1 MKGYITA
8 RECGKVKLKQLMGEE
23 NEELFSDN
31 WKIGFFIL
39 LVNTVNTEKKSFFVN
54 VLESVVF
61 LLK

>member
-1 MKGYITA
+1 
-8 RECGKVKLKQLMGEE
+8 MGEE

-61 LLK
+61 LLR